1 MTPTPDDL
9 FALFGSLGAGLCC
22 GLPLLIFAGIAFY
35 AARKHTQN
43 MAQINSAAPTKIST
57 LKPANRLVRLEGVIK
72 KVHEAI
78 DGPPELPL
86 AFVRLK
92 VEVYQSD
99 SDGSGWRGAGDK
111 LRASPFLL
119 EDETGTVWVD
129 PQGLDKLSLGE
140 GIVPATREIA
150 EAAAILT
157 GINPVVF
164 NAQSRA
170 QLWELRGGQRV
181 TVIGAVTQR
190 DGQLVVG
197 KLKDNPFVVT
207 SRLGNIVQVQTQQQI
222 KTGWTMAAILGIP
235 GLLAICCGVVSAG
248 VALIRML
255 QQ

>member
-1 MTPTPDDL
+1 MTPTPDNV
-9 FALFGSLGAGLCC
+9 FSILGWLGIALCC
-22 GLPLLIFAGIAFY
+22 GLPLLLFAGITFY

-57 LKPANRLVRLEGVIK
+57 LKPDNRLVRLEGVIK

-78 DGPPELPL
+78 DGPPESPL

-111 LRASPFLL
+111 VRATAFQL
-119 EDETGTVWVD
+119 EDETGAVWVD

-140 GIVPATREIA
+140 GIVPATRETA

-164 NAQSRA
+164 NTQSRA

-190 DGQLVVG
+190 DGTLVVG
-197 KLKDNPFVVT
+197 KLKDNPFVIT
-207 SRLGNIVQVQTQQQI
+207 SLLGADVQVQSQKQA
-222 KTGWTMAAILGIP
+222 KTSWVMTAILGIP
-235 GLLAICCGVVSAG
+235 GLLALCCGLIGALVS
-248 VALIRML
+248 LLRQL
-255 QQ
+255 Q